1 MRVMTSFEQYG
12 HKEGLA
18 QGLQQGRSEERADLS
33 LRLLTRKF
41 GTLPEDVTTQI
52 RALASEQLLALAES
66 LLDFTTPDDLTA
78 WLVANPPVAE

>member
-1 MRVMTSFEQYG
+1 MQ
-12 HKEGLA
+12 EGIQQGMQ

-33 LRLLTRKF
+33 LRQLTRKF

-52 RALASEQLLALAES
+52 RALTSEQLLALAES

-78 WLVANPPVAE
+78 WLAANPPVAE